1 MKQLWAPWRIEY
13 ILGPKPDSCVFC
25 LSDDG
30 LGAVCGHPGLQ
41 PSGLGPR
48 KNRNMT
54 ESNSESDWK
63 YVRTIHDDLLAS
75 LCERINGQS
84 GAILEKED
92 GSQHKKYLKL
102 CRLPSTYPHHR
113 AKNWPYEKTMS

>member
-1 MKQLWAPWRIEY
+1 
-13 ILGPKPDSCVFC
+13 
-25 LSDDG
+25 
-30 LGAVCGHPGLQ
+30 
-41 PSGLGPR
+41 
-48 KNRNMT
+48 MT

-102 CRLPSTYPHHR
+102 CRHIQDSDQIIGRCFNDLRRSTLLMKLAAQQEHGILT
-113 AKNWPYEKTMS
+113 EKHLKRFSAETQQRLKVLKELQEK